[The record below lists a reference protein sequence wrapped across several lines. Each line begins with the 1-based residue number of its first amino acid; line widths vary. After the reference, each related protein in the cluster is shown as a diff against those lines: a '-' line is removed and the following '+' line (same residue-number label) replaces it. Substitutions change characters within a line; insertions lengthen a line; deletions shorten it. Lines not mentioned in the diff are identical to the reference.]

1 MKTWFITGIS
11 RGFGKELA
19 AQLVARGDTV
29 IGTVRE
35 GAPDIA
41 SGPGTLHVLTLD
53 VTDRAAVAAVVA
65 QAFALGPIDV
75 IVNNSGYGLL
85 GAVETASDADIDH
98 LFAVN
103 VFGPIAVIRAALPHL
118 RAQGAGLIVN
128 LSSIAGR
135 APGPGTGL

>member
-1 MKTWFITGIS
+1 M
-11 RGFGKELA
+11 
-19 AQLVARGDTV
+19 
-29 IGTVRE
+29 RE
-35 GAPDIA
+35 GTPDIPA
-41 SGPGTLHVLTLD
+41 GPGALHVLPLD
-53 VTDRAAVAAVVA
+53 VTDRAAVAATVA

-118 RAQGAGLIVN
+118 RAQGAGHIVN

-135 APGPGTGL
+135 APGPGTGLIGRDQVRHRGPVEQPRA